1 MSPEPSP
8 LASAPENRL
17 EQRSVPSL
25 NDQVRERLREEL
37 RRKGWSTRDCA
48 GLLDWSQSRV
58 AKLLAG
64 RVEFSLNELEAFCTL
79 LHLRPTEVVRDRGL
93 EFCREMAPSDLR
105 LFEMLERDPD
115 GKAAIL
121 TLLNLRAT
129 PRPARVRTKPA
140 KASLAAPKG

>member
-1 MSPEPSP
+1 MSPESNP
-8 LASAPENRL
+8 LAPLTENGL
-17 EQRSVPSL
+17 EQGSVASL
-25 NDQVRERLREEL
+25 NDTVRERIREEL

-64 RVEFSLNELEAFCTL
+64 RVEFSVNELEAFCTL
-79 LHLRPTEVVRDRGL
+79 LHLRPTEIVRDRGL

-105 LFEMLERDPD
+105 LFETLERDPD

-121 TLLNLRAT
+121 YLLNLRASS
-129 PRPARVRTKPA
+129 RPTRVRTKAA
-140 KASLAAPKG
+140 KASLAPKD